1 MTAQPL
7 ILSVELQAIKD
18 RLVKSLSSGADLS
31 PMEQLVIASELG
43 GLIQLAALDEL
54 ELQTFRLI
62 RQGKRGRTIVEQL
75 ATDAM
80 GNMMLGNEKVVRPD
94 FGRGKR

>member
-1 MTAQPL
+1 MTAQPM

-18 RLVKSLSSGADLS
+18 RLVKSDLS

-62 RQGKRGRTIVEQL
+62 RQGKQGRTIVEQL

-80 GNMMLGNEKVVRPD
+80 GNMMLGNENVVRPD
-94 FGRGKR
+94 FGRGKE